1 MANKSHL
8 KFLNEQQLSEIKN
21 FKYNYGFEKAK
32 DDRDNSPKNYV
43 RLATSFRVD
52 LEKWDND
59 LVAKYNEK
67 DRTLEIPYDI
77 DYVQITFQDQ
87 FVISKYF
94 VSKNMTDPKIEEVLI
109 HNRRNT
115 DSNSYSSFA

>member
-21 FKYNYGFEKAK
+21 FKYNYGFEKDK

-43 RLATSFRVD
+43 RLATSFKSD
-52 LEKWDND
+52 LEKLDND
-59 LVAKYNEK
+59 LEAKYNAK

-87 FVISKYF
+87 FVIL
-94 VSKNMTDPKIEEVLI
+94 TRL
-109 HNRRNT
+109 HNT
-115 DSNSYSSFA
+115 DIFTIFVHGKNRFT